1 MQEREIKNIN
11 LEFKEDGEGKVSAV
25 FSVFNNLDSDGD
37 VVVPGAIKSRAKSG
51 MVPMVWAH
59 KWDMPIGKGII
70 TEDGDK
76 ATFQGEFFMDTDS
89 GQEAYKLVKNM
100 GDLQQWSFGYRVN
113 DSEYGKMK
121 KDNSDDE
128 QDVRY
133 LKDLT
138 VFEVS
143 PVLVGANQ
151 DTYTMA
157 IKSNKELLEE
167 MVKDGTDKNEDIY
180 EDNFSEEKVA
190 LDKDV
195 FDNPGEAM
203 ERSKELSCAVGV
215 HTHKMD
221 DGQTVFM
228 PCKTHEE
235 YHEATGNSNKPKG
248 HTPQHTVMQALGTIA
263 EDMKDIL
270 KNLPKDE
277 DADLPSWWV
286 DKVKDLAKD
295 INDIRD
301 QLLDPQPEKDLQT
314 IYEDPAKALAEA
326 TELGKVVNIVE
337 IDGKSYYKVDS
348 EEEDVEEDIKQSF
361 SQQVTD
367 VLAAFNDLM
376 ARATAIAML
385 RAKDGRRLGMKA
397 TDALRSVQEDLTDAW
412 AEVDEFITNFGAD
425 EQANL
430 EEVVEEPTE
439 EPVEESE
446 AEVAEAELVEEPAEE
461 VEVIEPEETEEEEEN
476 QEEVEAEPAEVPV
489 GESEEEVAEAEVEE
503 IDDESEEL
511 WAEGQ
516 AIIADS
522 LEADL
527 IEE

>member
-235 YHEATGNSNKPKG
+235 YHEATGNTNKPKG

>member
-1 MQEREIKNIN
+1 
-11 LEFKEDGEGKVSAV
+11 
-25 FSVFNNLDSDGD
+25 
-37 VVVPGAIKSRAKSG
+37 
-51 MVPMVWAH
+51 
-59 KWDMPIGKGII
+59 
-70 TEDGDK
+70 
-76 ATFQGEFFMDTDS
+76 MDTES
-89 GQEAYKLVKNM
+89 GKEAYNLVKAM
-100 GDLQQWSFGYRVN
+100 GELQQWSFGYRVN

-167 MVKDGTDKNEDIY
+167 MVKDGTEKNEDIY
-180 EDNFSEEKVA
+180 EDNFSEEKA
-190 LDKDV
+190 ANPKDV

-203 ERSKELSCAVGV
+203 NRSKELSCAVGV
-215 HTHKMD
+215 HTQKVN
-221 DGQTVFM
+221 GKNVFM
-228 PCKTHEE
+228 PCKTHDE
-235 YHEATGNSNKPKG
+235 YEDAINGGDKG

-286 DKVKDLAKD
+286 NKVKEIAKG
-295 INDIRD
+295 INEVRD

-348 EEEDVEEDIKQSF
+348 EEEDVEEDVKQSF

-412 AEVDEFITNFGAD
+412 AEVDEFITSFGAE
-425 EQANL
+425 EQANID
-430 EEVVEEPTE
+430 EVEETTE

-446 AEVAEAELVEEPAEE
+446 TEVAEAEVAVEPAEE
-461 VEVIEPEETEEEEEN
+461 VEVVEPEVTEEEEEN
-476 QEEVEAEPAEVPV
+476 EEEVEAEPAEVPV
-489 GESEEEVAEAEVEE
+489 GESEEEVIEAEVSEE
-503 IDDESEEL
+503 IDTESDEL

-516 AIIADS
+516 ALIAES

>member
-1 MQEREIKNIN
+1 
-11 LEFKEDGEGKVSAV
+11 
-25 FSVFNNLDSDGD
+25 
-37 VVVPGAIKSRAKSG
+37 
-51 MVPMVWAH
+51 
-59 KWDMPIGKGII
+59 
-70 TEDGDK
+70 
-76 ATFQGEFFMDTDS
+76 
-89 GQEAYKLVKNM
+89 
-100 GDLQQWSFGYRVN
+100 
-113 DSEYGKMK
+113 
-121 KDNSDDE
+121 
-128 QDVRY
+128 
-133 LKDLT
+133 
-138 VFEVS
+138 
-143 PVLVGANQ
+143 
-151 DTYTMA
+151 MA

-167 MVKDGTDKNEDIY
+167 MVKDGTEKTEDIY
-180 EDNFSEEKVA
+180 EDNLSEEKA
-190 LDKDV
+190 ANPKDV

-203 ERSKELSCAVGV
+203 NRSKELSCAVGV
-215 HTHKMD
+215 HTHKVN
-221 DGQTVFM
+221 GKNVFM
-228 PCKTHEE
+228 PCKTHDE
-235 YHEATGNSNKPKG
+235 YEDAINGGDKG

-286 DKVKDLAKD
+286 DKVKEIAKG
-295 INDIRD
+295 INEVRD
-301 QLLDPQPEKDLQT
+301 QLLDPQPEKDLQN

-385 RAKDGRRLGMKA
+385 RAKDGRKLGMKA

-430 EEVVEEPTE
+430 EEVVEESTE

>member
-1 MQEREIKNIN
+1 M
-11 LEFKEDGEGKVSAV
+11 
-25 FSVFNNLDSDGD
+25 
-37 VVVPGAIKSRAKSG
+37 
-51 MVPMVWAH
+51 
-59 KWDMPIGKGII
+59 
-70 TEDGDK
+70 
-76 ATFQGEFFMDTDS
+76 
-89 GQEAYKLVKNM
+89 
-100 GDLQQWSFGYRVN
+100 
-113 DSEYGKMK
+113 
-121 KDNSDDE
+121 
-128 QDVRY
+128 
-133 LKDLT
+133 
-138 VFEVS
+138 
-143 PVLVGANQ
+143 
-151 DTYTMA
+151 
-157 IKSNKELLEE
+157 
-167 MVKDGTDKNEDIY
+167 
-180 EDNFSEEKVA
+180 
-190 LDKDV
+190 
-195 FDNPGEAM
+195 
-203 ERSKELSCAVGV
+203 
-215 HTHKMD
+215 
-221 DGQTVFM
+221 
-228 PCKTHEE
+228 
-235 YHEATGNSNKPKG
+235 
-248 HTPQHTVMQALGTIA
+248 
-263 EDMKDIL
+263 
-270 KNLPKDE
+270 
-277 DADLPSWWV
+277 
-286 DKVKDLAKD
+286 
-295 INDIRD
+295 
-301 QLLDPQPEKDLQT
+301 LDPQPEKDLQT

-348 EEEDVEEDIKQSF
+348 EEEDVEEDVKQSF

>member
-221 DGQTVFM
+221 DGKTVFM

>member
-1 MQEREIKNIN
+1 
-11 LEFKEDGEGKVSAV
+11 
-25 FSVFNNLDSDGD
+25 
-37 VVVPGAIKSRAKSG
+37 
-51 MVPMVWAH
+51 
-59 KWDMPIGKGII
+59 
-70 TEDGDK
+70 
-76 ATFQGEFFMDTDS
+76 
-89 GQEAYKLVKNM
+89 
-100 GDLQQWSFGYRVN
+100 
-113 DSEYGKMK
+113 
-121 KDNSDDE
+121 
-128 QDVRY
+128 
-133 LKDLT
+133 
-138 VFEVS
+138 
-143 PVLVGANQ
+143 
-151 DTYTMA
+151 
-157 IKSNKELLEE
+157 
-167 MVKDGTDKNEDIY
+167 
-180 EDNFSEEKVA
+180 
-190 LDKDV
+190 
-195 FDNPGEAM
+195 
-203 ERSKELSCAVGV
+203 
-215 HTHKMD
+215 
-221 DGQTVFM
+221 
-228 PCKTHEE
+228 
-235 YHEATGNSNKPKG
+235 
-248 HTPQHTVMQALGTIA
+248 
-263 EDMKDIL
+263 MKDIL

-286 DKVKDLAKD
+286 DKVKEIAKG
-295 INDIRD
+295 INEVRD

-348 EEEDVEEDIKQSF
+348 EEEDVEEDVKQSF

-430 EEVVEEPTE
+430 EEVVEESTE

>member
-167 MVKDGTDKNEDIY
+167 MVKDGTEKNEDIY
-180 EDNFSEEKVA
+180 EDNFSEEKA
-190 LDKDV
+190 ANPKDV

-203 ERSKELSCAVGV
+203 NRSKELSCAVGV
-215 HTHKMD
+215 HTHKVN
-221 DGQTVFM
+221 GKNVFM
-228 PCKTHEE
+228 PCKTHDE
-235 YHEATGNSNKPKG
+235 YEDAINGGDKG

-286 DKVKDLAKD
+286 DKVKQIAKG
-295 INDIRD
+295 INEVRD
-301 QLLDPQPEKDLQT
+301 QL
-314 IYEDPAKALAEA
+314 
-326 TELGKVVNIVE
+326 
-337 IDGKSYYKVDS
+337 
-348 EEEDVEEDIKQSF
+348 
-361 SQQVTD
+361 
-367 VLAAFNDLM
+367 
-376 ARATAIAML
+376 
-385 RAKDGRRLGMKA
+385 
-397 TDALRSVQEDLTDAW
+397 
-412 AEVDEFITNFGAD
+412 
-425 EQANL
+425 
-430 EEVVEEPTE
+430 
-439 EPVEESE
+439 
-446 AEVAEAELVEEPAEE
+446 
-461 VEVIEPEETEEEEEN
+461 
-476 QEEVEAEPAEVPV
+476 
-489 GESEEEVAEAEVEE
+489 
-503 IDDESEEL
+503 
-511 WAEGQ
+511 
-516 AIIADS
+516 
-522 LEADL
+522 
-527 IEE
+527 